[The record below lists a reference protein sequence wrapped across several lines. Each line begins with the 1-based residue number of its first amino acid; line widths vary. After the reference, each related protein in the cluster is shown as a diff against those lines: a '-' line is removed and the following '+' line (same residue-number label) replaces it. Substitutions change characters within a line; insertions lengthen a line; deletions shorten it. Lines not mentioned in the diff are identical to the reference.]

1 MATYL
6 ICNGATEYFDK
17 GNTRFKCTEAL
28 ELYNES
34 ELVAIL
40 EARGVISDSPQA
52 GLDPASLDRLAAAI
66 EQFNQLM
73 ETLFV
78 FDPELFGIVL
88 LGCLMLF
95 SKGWG
100 LGVIVRRM
108 SARQ

>member
-6 ICNGATEYFDK
+6 ICNGGTEYFDK

-66 EQFNQLM
+66 EQFNQTM
-73 ETLFV
+73 DGLFT
-78 FDPELFGIVL
+78 FDPVLFSTVLFGCIIF
-88 LGCLMLF
+88 F

-100 LGVIVRRM
+100 AGVVVRLLGKR
-108 SARQ
+108 

>member
-1 MATYL
+1 MTY
-6 ICNGATEYFDK
+6 ISCEGDIRTDSK
-17 GNTRFKCTEAL
+17 GNWWHCSTGFDELSQAEL
-28 ELYNES
+28 EFIAQQQASPSS
-34 ELVAIL
+34 ELSSESV
-40 EARGVISDSPQA
+40 E
-52 GLDPASLDRLAAAI
+52 RLAAAI
-66 EQFNQLM
+66 EQFNLLM
-73 ETLFV
+73 DTLFV